1 MLEACWRH
9 QQACQL
15 PALRSGHV
23 QSCSYS
29 KPDPIMHDI
38 TAEVWAALPPG
49 LTSLV
54 TPGVS
59 GFHQSVVASPHP
71 TWQQHSSL
79 HTLRIILYFLYI
91 QKLCLL
97 LAAAPSLADM
107 FEPGRTLLLKD
118 QHDIWRHTRAVSFD
132 RTSEGGAQ
140 ICHQRRQRERGW
152 CLQDVCQSSS
162 SPRAPQ
168 CRSLRPLL
176 QPCSLSLALL
186 CYTSCYYCAE
196 ADLSQLSRVFTSVRE
211 LISQTWSWMVRTVLP

>member
-107 FEPGRTLLLKD
+107 FEPGRTLLLRTNMTSGVT
-118 QHDIWRHTRAVSFD
+118 QELCLLTARVRAGLKFV
-132 RTSEGGAQ
+132 TKGGSGSVVGACRMCVKVPPPQ
-140 ICHQRRQRERGW
+140 EHPSVDLCGHY
-152 CLQDVCQSSS
+152 CSHAA
-162 SPRAPQ
+162 SP
-168 CRSLRPLL
+168 
-176 QPCSLSLALL
+176 
-186 CYTSCYYCAE
+186 
-196 ADLSQLSRVFTSVRE
+196 
-211 LISQTWSWMVRTVLP
+211 